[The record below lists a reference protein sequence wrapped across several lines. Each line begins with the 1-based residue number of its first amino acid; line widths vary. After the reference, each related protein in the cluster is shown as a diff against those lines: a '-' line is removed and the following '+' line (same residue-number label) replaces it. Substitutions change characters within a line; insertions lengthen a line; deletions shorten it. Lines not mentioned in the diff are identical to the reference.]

1 MAVVARKRVIAA
13 GKFRWDIPLL
23 GTIDGI
29 NPTFTTPEYFTQEDN
44 FVLRLH
50 RNGQRE
56 TIGGDYSVSESGG
69 AGTGYDT
76 ITFVAGAIPKTGE
89 VLRADYVAA

>member
-1 MAVVARKRVIAA
+1 MAAVARRRAIAA
-13 GKFRWDIPLL
+13 EAFRWDVSLL
-23 GTIDGI
+23 GTIDGS
-29 NPTFTTPEYFTQEDN
+29 NPTFTTPDKFTQAGN
-44 FVLRLH
+44 LVLRVH

-56 TIGGDYSVSESGG
+56 ALGGDYSVSESGG

-76 ITFVAGAIPKTGE
+76 IVFVAGAIPKTGE